1 MTKTQRHIID
11 HKQQTALRPLMLFYV
26 LVCLFVSVGSAQV
39 ISTSGSV
46 SINNTSGTVIGTTTI
61 ETAAGADVTNNGT
74 INLSGDWTNGGTY
87 TSASGTVEYLGAGAQ
102 SVAGLNYHHLLLST
116 SGTKTLAA
124 STAVAGNLTLSGTA
138 AVVDNG
144 FQITG
149 NGSGTM
155 TMAAGNTL
163 TLGSAGTATLF
174 PTNFTNGNTTLSA
187 GSTVIYNSDQAQTIS
202 GTPTYSHLTL
212 TATSAVTK
220 TVDAALT
227 VNGDL
232 TVNANN
238 TLNDG
243 GFQITGNAGGTLTL
257 AAGTTLTL
265 GTAGSATVFP
275 TTFITANISLNAS
288 STVVYNSDLAQAIS
302 VVPVYGNLTLTATSS
317 VIKTISSAATVATDL
332 TVGTNN
338 TLTITGAGSVL
349 INTGNLILNGSL
361 DNSGTIDIGL

>member
-155 TMAAGNTL
+155 TLAAGNTL
-163 TLGSAGTATLF
+163 TLGTAGTATLF

-238 TLNDG
+238 TLERRRIPDHGKCRRHTHSCGRNNAHSRHRRKRDRLPDNIHHCEYLSERFEYGRVQLRSCSGHLGRSRLRQSHVNGNIVRHQDHQQRSDG
-243 GFQITGNAGGTLTL
+243 RNGPDRRHQQHIDHHRCRLC
-257 AAGTTLTL
+257 
-265 GTAGSATVFP
+265 
-275 TTFITANISLNAS
+275 
-288 STVVYNSDLAQAIS
+288 
-302 VVPVYGNLTLTATSS
+302 
-317 VIKTISSAATVATDL
+317 TDQHRKFDPERF
-332 TVGTNN
+332 
-338 TLTITGAGSVL
+338 AR
-349 INTGNLILNGSL
+349 
-361 DNSGTIDIGL
+361 

>member
-1 MTKTQRHIID
+1 MTKTKRHIID
-11 HKQQTALRPLMLFYV
+11 HKQQTALRPLMLFYA
-26 LVCLFVSVGSAQV
+26 LLCLFVSVGSAQV
-39 ISTSGSV
+39 ISTSGTV

-102 SVAGLNYHHLLLST
+102 SVAGLNYHHLLFST

-124 STAVAGNLTLSGTA
+124 STAVAGDLTVTGTA

-155 TMAAGNTL
+155 SLAAGNTL

-174 PTNFTNGNTTLSA
+174 PTNFTNGNITLTA
-187 GSTVIYNSDQAQTIS
+187 GSTVIYNSDQSQTVS
-202 GTPTYSHLTL
+202 GTPTYSNLSL
-212 TATSAVTK
+212 NATSAVTK
-220 TVDAALT
+220 TLDASLA

-232 TVNANN
+232 TVNTNN

-243 GFQITGNAGGTLTL
+243 GFQITGNAAGTLTL

-265 GTAGSATVFP
+265 GTAGTATLFP
-275 TTFITANISLNAS
+275 AAFITANISLNAS
-288 STVVYNSDLAQAIS
+288 STVVYNSDLAQTIS
-302 VVPVYGNLTLTATSS
+302 DVPVYGNLTLTATSS
-317 VIKTISSAATVATDL
+317 VSKSITAAIDVIGNM

-338 TLTITGAGSVL
+338 TLSISGAGILNITGDFNVAGPIS
-349 INTGNLILNGSL
+349 
-361 DNSGTIDIGL
+361 NSGIINVGP

>member
-155 TMAAGNTL
+155 T
-163 TLGSAGTATLF
+163 
-174 PTNFTNGNTTLSA
+174 
-187 GSTVIYNSDQAQTIS
+187 
-202 GTPTYSHLTL
+202 
-212 TATSAVTK
+212 
-220 TVDAALT
+220 
-227 VNGDL
+227 
-232 TVNANN
+232 
-238 TLNDG
+238 
-243 GFQITGNAGGTLTL
+243 
-257 AAGTTLTL
+257 
-265 GTAGSATVFP
+265 
-275 TTFITANISLNAS
+275 
-288 STVVYNSDLAQAIS
+288 
-302 VVPVYGNLTLTATSS
+302 
-317 VIKTISSAATVATDL
+317 
-332 TVGTNN
+332 
-338 TLTITGAGSVL
+338 
-349 INTGNLILNGSL
+349 
-361 DNSGTIDIGL
+361 IGRREHV